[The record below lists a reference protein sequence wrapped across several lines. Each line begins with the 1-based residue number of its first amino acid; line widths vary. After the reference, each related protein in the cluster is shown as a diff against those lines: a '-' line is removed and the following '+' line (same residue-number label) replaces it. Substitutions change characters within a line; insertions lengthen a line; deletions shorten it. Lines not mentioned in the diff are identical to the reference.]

1 MINTI
6 ESYNNIDIKDDFMFC
21 TVMKNPELLLGDESL
36 KAFVN
41 IKGDLEKL
49 PEKMQAVLKYMDKGI
64 VSDEF
69 TASLDKEVN
78 IVRNNEKWRLEYMT
92 LQDKLDEK
100 YEQGLEQGKA
110 EERARYLMLYRC
122 LKNDN
127 RLEVLDEAELDVE
140 ILYREY
146 GL

>member
-1 MINTI
+1 MIKTI
-6 ESYNNIDIKDDFMFC
+6 ECYNNI
-21 TVMKNPELLLGDESL
+21 
-36 KAFVN
+36 
-41 IKGDLEKL
+41 
-49 PEKMQAVLKYMDKGI
+49 
-64 VSDEF
+64 EF

-100 YEQGLEQGKA
+100 YEQGLEQGIEQGIEQGKA

-127 RLEVLDEAELDVE
+127 RLEVLDGADIDIEL
-140 ILYREY
+140 LYKDY
-146 GL
+146 GI